1 LLAGRASVF
10 SLYPLTHIE
19 LGKDFDLIPYLE
31 FGGLP
36 EIHTIVN
43 KEERKRLL
51 KAYAQT
57 YLKEEIVA
65 EQIVRNLP
73 SFRRYLDIVGVSTGE
88 IINLTNVAK
97 DTDSDPKAI
106 ARYYEIL
113 EDMLLG
119 FFLPSYDN
127 SIRKQQKRSK
137 RFYFFDTGVARVLAG
152 RIDYPVLAQTFEYG
166 QLFESFIV
174 NEIRNLLTYQE
185 K

>member
-19 LGKDFDLIPYLE
+19 LGKDFDLLPYLE

-43 KEERKRLL
+43 KEEGKRLL

-73 SFRRYLDIVGVSTGE
+73 PFRRFLDIVGASTGE
-88 IINLTNVAK
+88 TINLTNVAK
-97 DTDSDPKAI
+97 DTD
-106 ARYYEIL
+106 
-113 EDMLLG
+113 
-119 FFLPSYDN
+119 
-127 SIRKQQKRSK
+127 
-137 RFYFFDTGVARVLAG
+137 
-152 RIDYPVLAQTFEYG
+152 
-166 QLFESFIV
+166 
-174 NEIRNLLTYQE
+174 
-185 K
+185 